1 MYLVDI
7 DTEEKYTMQDSHKC
21 YLEQKADPAYSFIP
35 QTFAQEWANEIES
48 TLRGENELDIAVLTY
63 DEAHR
68 LIDRIYSKLEKE
80 GKVS

>member
-7 DTEEKYTMQDSHKC
+7 NTGEKYTMQDSHKC
-21 YLEQKADPAYSFIP
+21 YMENRNISGLTAIP
-35 QTFAQEWANEIES
+35 QTFAREWAEEIEW
-48 TLRGENELDIAVLTY
+48 TLRGVNDMDIAVLTY

-80 GKVS
+80 GKIS